1 MNQVT
6 NESGTQ
12 GQQGQQKR
20 NFRKLNFMLD
30 RFLPTVA
37 ASAALY
43 LVLSPRVAKPLY
55 RSLLF
60 HPSPYPGELEQPPE
74 ISGVVGKEVF
84 FPGPA
89 GRKLHGWF
97 YKHVKP
103 KFTVLL
109 SHGNAGN
116 ITNRLQTINLLLEA
130 STSVFIYDYQ
140 GYGKS
145 EGTADI
151 PEIYNDAAAAYDY
164 VIKEESIAPEDIL
177 LYGESLG
184 AAVSC
189 HLSTMRKCRGMVLQS
204 GFASL
209 RRIAQETMPLLKI
222 YPAWLFPAN
231 LLDSLSVLKNPH
243 PPVLIIHGDQDA
255 LIACDHAKDLYE
267 AAVGPKTLLT
277 LPNCTHNDICYISP
291 DEFSLGLGKFLDELA
306 QAPPDRLVE
315 HKAS

>member
-1 MNQVT
+1 
-6 NESGTQ
+6 
-12 GQQGQQKR
+12 
-20 NFRKLNFMLD
+20 MLD
-30 RFLPTVA
+30 RFLPTMA

-43 LVLSPRVAKPLY
+43 LVLSPRVAKPIY

-60 HPSPYPGELEQPPE
+60 HPSPYPAELDGPPE
-74 ISGVVGKEVF
+74 ISGVAGQEVF
-84 FPGPA
+84 FPGPS
-89 GRKLHGWF
+89 GRTLHAWY
-97 YKHVKP
+97 YKHTKP
-103 KFTVLL
+103 KFTVVL

-130 STSVFIYDYQ
+130 ETSVFIYDYQ

-164 VIKEESIAPEDIL
+164 VSNAEGIAPENIV

-189 HLSTMRKCRGMVLQS
+189 HLSTMRKSRGLILQS

-209 RRIAQETMPLLKI
+209 RRIAQETMPLLRI
-222 YPAWLFPAN
+222 YPSWLFPAN
-231 LLDSLSVLKNPH
+231 LLDSMSVLRNPH
-243 PPVLIIHGDQDA
+243 PPVLIIHGVQDA
-255 LIACDHAKDLYE
+255 LIACDHAKDLYD

-291 DEFSLGLGKFLDELA
+291 DEYSLGVGKFLDELA
-306 QAPPDRLVE
+306 KTPPDLLLG
-315 HKAS
+315 HKA